1 MFLMAILLVMLI
13 LLTAFIIMAVGTGG
27 AICIIVFGDVIVC
40 IAGIIWF
47 IKRQFDKNLIKEL
60 SPNKDSLLFTRKK
73 QCVL

>member
-47 IKRQFDKNLIKEL
+47 IKRKFDKK
-60 SPNKDSLLFTRKK
+60 SH
-73 QCVL
+73 

>member
-40 IAGIIWF
+40 IAGIICF
-47 IKRQFDKNLIKEL
+47 IN
-60 SPNKDSLLFTRKK
+60 SLNANGSSHILLKYIA
-73 QCVL
+73 